1 MNLTLPKLGIVKYVM
16 IDRPAG
22 ERQHLPPVKA
32 MFFFD
37 GTEEELAKTTE
48 LVIDYPGGGFI
59 SMGPECHE
67 ERLRCW
73 AKRTGKPV
81 VSIDYGKAP
90 ECKFCCFVLT
100 SDRRPI
106 PLGHRRGY

>member
-1 MNLTLPKLGIVKYVM
+1 MMLPKLPIVKYVM
-16 IDRPAG
+16 IPRPPG
-22 ERQHLPPVKA
+22 SRENLPAVKA

-37 GTEEELAKTTE
+37 GTEEELAKATE

-90 ECKFCCFVLT
+90 ECKLALCCST
-100 SDRRPI
+100 DNRPI
-106 PLGHRRGY
+106 PLGHRGGH